1 MRYLDSRDDI
11 LAAFADMRDEL
22 DEHNDRRERL
32 IKASRDVTILA
43 KRVIFLLH
51 RLVTEASRTDPD
63 AFSAAAAQGCAK
75 LVEAQLV
82 TEASRTD
89 PDAFSAAA
97 AQGRAKLVEAQSL
110 FRTMREDLQGD
121 RFWRYQQAVSPGLQ
135 EYIEALALAHYF
147 ETGLGKLIG
156 YSGVQESLCAEDGEK
171 LFPLPMDDY
180 LLGVSDVTGELM
192 RFAITS
198 IGRRG
203 GRGTARAVSDFVRN
217 CKAAYLRSFTLA
229 NLHTTNKTDFEGF
242 TPYVRHLGKKQA
254 VTTQSLQKIEDAAY
268 AIVVRTSEYDL
279 PEDLLDDIV
288 ERCVSDVRRGSRRP
302 RGGEYDGPG
311 EDMSEEEY

>member
-1 MRYLDSRDDI
+1 MQYLDSRDDI
-11 LAAFADMRDEL
+11 VAAFADMRDEL

-51 RLVTEASRTDPD
+51 RLVTEASQFDPG
-63 AFSAAAAQGCAK
+63 AFSAAAAQGH
-75 LVEAQLV
+75 
-82 TEASRTD
+82 
-89 PDAFSAAA
+89 
-97 AQGRAKLVEAQSL
+97 AKLVEAQSL

-217 CKAAYLRSFTLA
+217 CKA
-229 NLHTTNKTDFEGF
+229 DFEGF

-279 PEDLLDDIV
+279 PEELLDDIV
-288 ERCVSDVRRGSRRP
+288 ERCVSDVRRGSRRT